1 MTREAAEK
9 ALAAWLTRHMT
20 RRRAPRLARL
30 LRAARSP
37 PIACDAIEGATRQ
50 RGYGPPSSSRRA
62 AMTATRKRNRRSRG
76 KRRARAFRAHL
87 ADPRHVLDAFKLYAA
102 AMGPRV
108 ERGELDADGLFAEF
122 RAILDRLVGEGDPP
136 LAGPEPAG

>member
-1 MTREAAEK
+1 
-9 ALAAWLTRHMT
+9 
-20 RRRAPRLARL
+20 
-30 LRAARSP
+30 
-37 PIACDAIEGATRQ
+37 
-50 RGYGPPSSSRRA
+50 
-62 AMTATRKRNRRSRG
+62 MTAKRNRRSRG

-122 RAILDRLVGEGDPP
+122 RAILDRLVGEGEAAIFTMEADTLEAEHAVHAELDAIVRDKRP
-136 LAGPEPAG
+136 LADPEPAG